1 MKFEHLIQAMT
12 KAHQALQ
19 HQVRKTVD
27 TSLILRNW
35 LFGYYLVEFEQSG
48 EDRAEYGE
56 RLVEESVKSLK
67 RNGLKGLSATN
78 LRLCRQLYLHYPQ
91 IQQTLSVELKQVLI
105 ARKSDKTEHLI
116 AFPPVM
122 KLAIEGLPITELLK
136 QLTYSH
142 FIELVRIDEPQ
153 KRLFYEIECIKGN
166 WSVRELKRQIG
177 SLLYERTGLS
187 KDKAQ
192 LIQLTQNQAQTLRS
206 EDIIRSPYIF
216 EFLDL
221 PEQGL
226 YQEQDLEK
234 ALITHLEKF
243 LLELGRGFCFE
254 ARQKRITV
262 DNEHYYVDLVFY
274 HRLLK
279 CHVLIELKNRKF
291 HHQDAGQLNFYL
303 NYYRKHEMSPD
314 DNPPV
319 GILLCTAQDQ
329 EHVEFAT
336 AGLDNQL
343 FVSQY
348 QVRLP
353 STEELRQFLIQER
366 ESLLQSS
373 SQETNT

>member
-1 MKFEHLIQAMT
+1 VSEENRPESELPVLPAQ
-12 KAHQALQ
+12 QLLQ
-19 HQVRKTVD
+19 HLTY
-27 TSLILRNW
+27 TH
-35 LFGYYLVEFEQSG
+35 LVE
-48 EDRAEYGE
+48 
-56 RLVEESVKSLK
+56 LVKIE
-67 RNGLKGLSATN
+67 A
-78 LRLCRQLYLHYPQ
+78 PQ
-91 IQQTLSVELKQVLI
+91 Q
-105 ARKSDKTEHLI
+105 
-116 AFPPVM
+116 
-122 KLAIEGLPITELLK
+122 
-136 QLTYSH
+136 
-142 FIELVRIDEPQ
+142 
-153 KRLFYEIECIKGN
+153 RLFYEVECIKGN

-187 KDKAQ
+187 KDKGK
-192 LIQLTQNQAQTLRS
+192 LIQLTHHQAHPLQS
-206 EDIIRSPYIF
+206 EDVIRSPYIF
-216 EFLDL
+216 EFLGL
-221 PEQGL
+221 PEQGMYL
-226 YQEQDLEK
+226 EQDLEK
-234 ALITHLEKF
+234 ALITHLEQF

-303 NYYRKHEMSPD
+303 NYYRKHEMSPG

-366 ESLLQSS
+366 ENLMQASPP
-373 SQETNT
+373 EKTP

>member
-12 KAHQALQ
+12 EAHQALQ
-19 HQVRKTVD
+19 HQARKTVD
-27 TSLILRNW
+27 SSLILRNW

-48 EDRAEYGE
+48 EDRAEYGRNLIDQSAR
-56 RLVEESVKSLK
+56 RLKAF
-67 RNGLKGLSATN
+67 GIKGMSSTN
-78 LRLCRQLYLHYPQ
+78 LKLCRQFYLAYPQ
-91 IQQTLSVELKQVLI
+91 IGQTLSDQFKQLPLATAAATNTAYSQVETGSI
-105 ARKSDKTEHLI
+105 DS
-116 AFPPVM
+116 
-122 KLAIEGLPITELLK
+122 LLK

-142 FIELVRIDEPQ
+142 FIELFKIEDPQ
-153 KRLFYEIECIKGN
+153 QRLFYEIECIKGN

-187 KDKAQ
+187 KDKAE

-216 EFLDL
+216 EFLGL

-353 STEELRQFLIQER
+353 STEELRQFLLLER
-366 ESLLQSS
+366 DRLQSS
-373 SQETNT
+373 L

>member
-1 MKFEHLIQAMT
+1 MKFEDLIQAMAE
-12 KAHQALQ
+12 AHQALQ
-19 HQVRKTVD
+19 HQARKTVD
-27 TSLILRNW
+27 ASLTIRNW
-35 LFGYYLVEFEQSG
+35 LFGCYLVEFEQSG
-48 EDRAEYGE
+48 EDRAEYGSSLIE
-56 RLVEESVKSLK
+56 QSARRLKVS
-67 RNGLKGLSATN
+67 GIKGMSATS
-78 LRLCRQLYLHYPQ
+78 LRLCRMFYLAYPQ
-91 IQQTLSVELKQVLI
+91 IRQSLTDESWKGVQILLPESGEALSLADLPVLP
-105 ARKSDKTEHLI
+105 ARQILQ
-116 AFPPVM
+116 
-122 KLAIEGLPITELLK
+122 
-136 QLTYSH
+136 QLTYTH
-142 FIELVRIDEPQ
+142 LVELVKIEDPQ
-153 KRLFYEIECIKGN
+153 QRLFYEVECIKGN

-187 KDKAQ
+187 KDKTK
-192 LIQLTQNQAQTLRS
+192 LIQLTHEQAQPLRS
-206 EDIIRSPYIF
+206 EDVIRSPYIF
-216 EFLDL
+216 EFLGL
-221 PEQGL
+221 PAQGL
-226 YQEQDLEK
+226 YQEADLEK
-234 ALITHLEKF
+234 ALINHLEQF

-303 NYYRKHEMSPD
+303 NYYRKYEMSAD

-343 FVSQY
+343 FVSRY
-348 QVRLP
+348 QIRLP

-366 ESLLQSS
+366 EALLQSQ
-373 SQETNT
+373 SQENPL

>member
-1 MKFEHLIQAMT
+1 MKFESLIQAMT
-12 KAHQALQ
+12 EAHQTLQ

-27 TSLILRNW
+27 ASLTMRNW
-35 LFGYYLVEFEQSG
+35 LFGCYLIEFEQSG
-48 EDRAEYGE
+48 EDRAEYGKHLIE
-56 RLVEESVKSLK
+56 QSARRLKAA
-67 RNGLKGLSATN
+67 GIKGMSSTN
-78 LRLCRQLYLHYPQ
+78 LKLCRQLYLAYPQ
-91 IQQTLSVELKQVLI
+91 IRQALTDEFLHGTQVFLPTSQEFLSEPALPILPAQQLLQHLTYTHLVELIK
-105 ARKSDKTEHLI
+105 
-116 AFPPVM
+116 
-122 KLAIEGLPITELLK
+122 IE
-136 QLTYSH
+136 S
-142 FIELVRIDEPQ
+142 PQ
-153 KRLFYEIECIKGN
+153 QRLFYEIESIKGN
-166 WSVRELKRQIG
+166 WGVRELKRQMG

-187 KDKAQ
+187 QNKER
-192 LIQLTQNQAQTLRS
+192 LIQLTHSQAHPLQS
-206 EDIIRSPYIF
+206 EDIIRNPYIF
-216 EFLDL
+216 EFLGL

-226 YQEQDLEK
+226 YLEQDLEN
-234 ALITHLEKF
+234 ALISHLEQF

-254 ARQKRITV
+254 ARQKRLTV

-303 NYYRKHEMSPD
+303 NYYRKHEMSHD

-319 GILLCTAQDQ
+319 GILMCTAQDQ
-329 EHVEFAT
+329 EHVEFAI

-366 ESLLQSS
+366 ENLQQFPSPGS
-373 SQETNT
+373 EG